1 MRIIAAKDY
10 AEMSRKGASIVA
22 STVVLNPRAVL
33 GLATGST
40 PVGMYKQLVKWY
52 NQGDLGFKSVQSVN
66 LDEYVGLDGE
76 NDQSYR
82 FFMNDNLFS
91 HVNID
96 IKNTHVPNGRAADLE
111 GECKNY
117 DRLIEDLGGVELQV
131 LGIGN
136 NGHIGFNE
144 PAEAFDQGTHLVDLK
159 ESTIQANARFFASID
174 DVPRQALTMG
184 IQTIMRAKNILLLV
198 SGSGK
203 KDILFDS
210 LCGPITPKV
219 PASVLQL
226 HPSCT
231 VVADD
236 EALEVI
242 KSKGKCTL

>member
-10 AEMSRKGASIVA
+10 AEMSRKGAAVVA
-22 STVVLNPRAVL
+22 STVVLNPKAVL

-40 PVGMYKQLVKWY
+40 PVGMYQQLVKWY
-52 NQGDLGFKSVQSVN
+52 NQGDLDFKSVQSVN

-76 NDQSYR
+76 SDQSYR
-82 FFMNDNLFS
+82 YFMNNNLFS

-111 GECKNY
+111 GECKKY
-117 DRLIEDLGGVELQV
+117 DSLIEELGGVELQV

-144 PAEAFDQGTHLVDLK
+144 PADSFDKGTHLVDLK

-203 KDILFDS
+203 KDILFES
-210 LCGPITPKV
+210 ICGPITPNV

-236 EALEVI
+236 EALEVV
-242 KSKGKCTL
+242 KSKGGFAL